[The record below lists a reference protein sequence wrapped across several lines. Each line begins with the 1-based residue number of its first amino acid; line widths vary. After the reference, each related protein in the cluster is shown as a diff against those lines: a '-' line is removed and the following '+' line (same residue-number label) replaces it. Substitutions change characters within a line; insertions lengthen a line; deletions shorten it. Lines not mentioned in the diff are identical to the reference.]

1 MIISRTHGRL
11 PRILQKPLLN
21 RILCFR
27 LFNTSVP
34 DMASAQTSANGAP
47 PQKSTKSYVPR
58 YIDIGINLTDPM
70 YSGIYNDKERHPDD
84 VRAVIERASK
94 VGCSKLI
101 VTGSD
106 IKSAWDALKMAEE
119 HPNLYVTAGIH
130 PCNSLAF
137 AEPNPL
143 DPNEHLLDMTKS
155 DDILTELKNFI
166 EDTRLNTPHLLA
178 AFGEFG
184 LDYDRLS
191 LCNKTVQLH
200 SFRKQLEIA
209 ASLSPQLPL
218 FLHSRAAHDDFVSLL
233 KEAFGDHLER
243 LESGGVV
250 HSFTGTYE
258 EMMELTELGL
268 RIGVNG
274 CSFKTKENCDVVSKI
289 PLRSIMLE
297 TDGPWCE
304 VRPSHEGWKLL
315 LAAKSAEDGGSAPTE
330 QQQKQTKKQ
339 SKAEPQIPMRFK
351 SVKKEQW
358 KEGLM
363 VKGRNEPCNIE
374 LIAQIV
380 ATIHGVTLEEVCEA
394 AWSNTI
400 KLFGIKDEQPREK
413 MGWYSDN
420 TNYQKD
426 ATYADEQDD
435 MPGWKDKIPEE
446 EEEGKFPEGKFPR
459 VVDGYDISEYVDEDG
474 IEIDQADRELEEDY
488 MREGFYSDC
497 EDIEI
502 PGLDDAD
509 QLDYPT
515 TAAERK
521 KRR

>member
-1 MIISRTHGRL
+1 
-11 PRILQKPLLN
+11 
-21 RILCFR
+21 
-27 LFNTSVP
+27 
-34 DMASAQTSANGAP
+34 MASAQASANS
-47 PQKSTKSYVPR
+47 PQKSAKSYVPR

-84 VRAVIERASK
+84 VRAVIERANK

-106 IKSAWDALKMAEE
+106 IKSSWDALKMAEE
-119 HPNLYVTAGIH
+119 HPNLYITAGIH
-130 PCNSLAF
+130 PCNSLVF
-137 AEPNPL
+137 SEPNPL

-155 DDILTELKNFI
+155 DDVLAELNNYI
-166 EDTRLNTPHLLA
+166 EETRINTPHLLV

-233 KEAFGDHLER
+233 KEAFGDNLER
-243 LESGGVV
+243 LECGGVV

-274 CSFKTKENCDVVSKI
+274 CSLKTKENCDVVSKI

-315 LAAKSAEDGGSAPTE
+315 LAAKSAESGGSAPKE
-330 QQQKQTKKQ
+330 QQKQQKQQQQQQQQQQKQSKKP
-339 SKAEPQIPMRFK
+339 SKAEPQMPMRFK

-358 KEGLM
+358 TEGVM

-380 ATIHGVTLEEVCEA
+380 AIIHGVTVEEVCEA

-400 KLFGIKDEQPREK
+400 KLFGIEDEQPREK
-413 MGWYSDN
+413 MGWYSDDF
-420 TNYQKD
+420 NYQKD
-426 ATYADEQDD
+426 ATYAEEKDD
-435 MPGWKDKIPEE
+435 MPGWDDKIPEE

-459 VVDGYDISEYVDEDG
+459 VVDGYDISDYVDKDG
-474 IEIDQADRELEEDY
+474 VEIDQADRELEEEY
-488 MREGFYSDC
+488 LKEGFYEDY
-497 EDIEI
+497 EDIDDST
-502 PGLDDAD
+502 LDDAS

-515 TAAERK
+515 TPAER
-521 KRR
+521 RRRR